1 MWADRAPLWYWKN
14 PTPTALYLFN
24 GDLLTNGGSLP
35 LGFCP
40 SWLPFFPFL
49 YSLTFMLPCQCKVVS
64 FEPQSGAHGM
74 WLKKETK
81 ILRPCFSVSHFWS
94 KLLQLLCVEQNSR
107 NTCVLI
113 AFFVFSFT
121 ILWTFKWS
129 KVLDNFC
136 DFPRVIYLTW
146 GGRGRKKNSC
156 TEMGTWFNFVHYNAQ
171 KAKEP

>member
-1 MWADRAPLWYWKN
+1 MQHRTVCSHQSFSASHFYQGENMWADRAPLWYWKN

-35 LGFCP
+35 LSFCP

-94 KLLQLLCVEQNSR
+94 KLLQLLCRAEFQKRV
-107 NTCVLI
+107 CPDGI
-113 AFFVFSFT
+113 
-121 ILWTFKWS
+121 
-129 KVLDNFC
+129 FC
-136 DFPRVIYLTW
+136 FQ
-146 GGRGRKKNSC
+146 
-156 TEMGTWFNFVHYNAQ
+156 FHYIVNI
-171 KAKEP
+171 